1 MKKILSLVCLLLAL
15 TMLWGCVP
23 LPTPPETTQPEATEA
38 QPTTQPPTQP
48 PTETTQAPTEPDPL
62 VLQLEAMTLP
72 EKVGQL
78 FMVTPGTL
86 GLPQIKTS
94 MDSVTQEELSQMENA
109 IREIFA
115 QYPVGGIV
123 QFASDLYS
131 PEQITAY
138 NRILQNAA
146 KIPLFL
152 GIDEEGGTVAR
163 LANHSAFDL
172 PRYQSA
178 GAVGASGNPDDALE
192 MGQVIGGYLKEYGF
206 NMDFAPVADVN
217 TNPNNPVIGNRSFSS
232 DCNMASRMA
241 KAMAQ
246 GLEEKGI
253 VPVFKHFPGHGD
265 TAQDSHEEV
274 AYSGKTLEELQNCE
288 FIPFSGLTET
298 QCVMVGHIAL
308 PEVTGNMTPATL
320 SPEIVTGLLR
330 EELGFGGLIFTDS
343 MVMEA
348 ITDNYSGAEA
358 TLLALKAGCQVILQP
373 EDFPSAFAGVLE
385 AVESGDFP
393 EEQLDT
399 VVLQILR
406 FKQETCGNLS

>member
-1 MKKILSLVCLLLAL
+1 MKKLLTLTALLLTL
-15 TMLWGCVP
+15 TLLSGCIP
-23 LPTPPETTQPEATEA
+23 LPTPPETTQAETRETES
-38 QPTTQPPTQP
+38 TTQA
-48 PTETTQAPTEPDPL
+48 PTETTEAPTEPDPL
-62 VLQLEAMTLP
+62 VLQLEAMTLE

-86 GLPQIKTS
+86 GLPQIKAPMEALS
-94 MDSVTQEELSQMENA
+94 QEQLTQMENA

-115 QYPVGGIV
+115 KYPVGGIV
-123 QFASDLYS
+123 QFAADLYS

-138 NRILQNAA
+138 NALLQRAA
-146 KIPLFL
+146 EIPLFL

-172 PRYQSA
+172 PQYQSA
-178 GAVGASGNPDDALE
+178 GAVGASGNPEDALE
-192 MGQVIGGYLKEYGF
+192 MGQTIGAYLGEYGF

-217 TNPNNPVIGNRSFSS
+217 TNPNNPVIGNRAFSS
-232 DCNMASRMA
+232 HCNVAGQMA
-241 KAMAQ
+241 KAMAE
-246 GLEEKGI
+246 GLEEQGI

-274 AYSGKTLEELQNCE
+274 AYSHKTLEELQACE
-288 FIPFSGLTET
+288 FIPFSGLTEN

-320 SPEIVTGLLR
+320 SSEIVTGLLR
-330 EELGFGGLIFTDS
+330 EKLGFRGLILTDS

-348 ITDNYSGAEA
+348 ITDNYSSAEA
-358 TLLALKAGCQVILQP
+358 SLLALEAGCQIILQP
-373 EDFPSAFAGVLE
+373 ADFPSAFDGVVK
-385 AVESGDFP
+385 AVEAGTFP
-393 EEQLDT
+393 EEQLNA

>member
-1 MKKILSLVCLLLAL
+1 MKKLFALTALLLTL
-15 TMLWGCVP
+15 TLLSGCIP
-23 LPTPPETTQPEATEA
+23 LPTPPETTQAETRETES
-38 QPTTQPPTQP
+38 TTQA
-48 PTETTQAPTEPDPL
+48 PTETTEAPTEPDPL
-62 VLQLEAMTLP
+62 VLQLEAMTLE

-86 GLPQIKTS
+86 GLPQIKAPMEALS
-94 MDSVTQEELSQMENA
+94 QEQLTQMENA

-115 QYPVGGIV
+115 KYPVGGIV
-123 QFASDLYS
+123 QFAADLYS

-138 NRILQNAA
+138 NALLQRAA
-146 KIPLFL
+146 EIPLFL

-172 PRYQSA
+172 PQYQSA
-178 GAVGASGNPDDALE
+178 GAVGASGNPEDALK
-192 MGQVIGGYLKEYGF
+192 MGQTIGAYLGEYGF

-232 DCNMASRMA
+232 DCNVAGQMA
-241 KAMAQ
+241 KAMAE
-246 GLEEKGI
+246 GLEEQGI

-274 AYSGKTLEELQNCE
+274 AYSHKTLEELQACE
-288 FIPFSGLTET
+288 FIPFSGLTEN

-308 PEVTGNMTPATL
+308 PEVTGDMTPATL
-320 SPEIVTGLLR
+320 SSEIVTGLLR
-330 EELGFGGLIFTDS
+330 EKLGFRGLILTDS

-348 ITDNYSGAEA
+348 ITDNYSSAEA
-358 TLLALKAGCQVILQP
+358 SLLALEAGCQIILQP
-373 EDFPSAFAGVLE
+373 ADFPSAFDGIVE
-385 AVESGDFP
+385 AVEAGTFP
-393 EEQLDT
+393 EEQLNA

>member
-1 MKKILSLVCLLLAL
+1 MKKLFALTALLLTL
-15 TMLWGCVP
+15 TLLSGCIP
-23 LPTPPETTQPEATEA
+23 LPTPPETTQAETRETES
-38 QPTTQPPTQP
+38 TTQA
-48 PTETTQAPTEPDPL
+48 PTETTEAPTEPDPL
-62 VLQLEAMTLP
+62 VLQLEAMTLE

-86 GLPQIKTS
+86 GLPQIKAPMEALS
-94 MDSVTQEELSQMENA
+94 QEQLTQMENA

-115 QYPVGGIV
+115 KYPVGGIV
-123 QFASDLYS
+123 QFAADLYS

-138 NRILQNAA
+138 NALLRKAA
-146 KIPLFL
+146 EIPLFL

-172 PRYQSA
+172 PQYQSA
-178 GAVGASGNPDDALE
+178 GAVGASGNPEDALE
-192 MGQVIGGYLKEYGF
+192 MGQTIGAYLGEYGF

-217 TNPNNPVIGNRSFSS
+217 TNPNNPVIGNRAFSS
-232 DCNMASRMA
+232 HCNVAGQMA
-241 KAMAQ
+241 KAMAE
-246 GLEEKGI
+246 GLEEQGI

-274 AYSGKTLEELQNCE
+274 AYSGKTLEELQACE
-288 FIPFSGLTET
+288 FVPFSGLTEN

-308 PEVTGNMTPATL
+308 PEVTGDMTPATL
-320 SPEIVTGLLR
+320 SSEIVTGLLR
-330 EELGFGGLIFTDS
+330 EKLGFRGLILTDS

-348 ITDNYSGAEA
+348 ITDNYSSAEA
-358 TLLALKAGCQVILQP
+358 SLLALEAGCQIILQP
-373 EDFPSAFAGVLE
+373 ADFPSAFAGVVE
-385 AVESGDFP
+385 AVEAGTFP
-393 EEQLDT
+393 EEQLNA

>member
-1 MKKILSLVCLLLAL
+1 MKKLLTLAALLLAL
-15 TMLWGCVP
+15 LWGCT
-23 LPTPPETTQPEATEA
+23 PTPPETTEAPPETTTEASTQPETTEA
-38 QPTTQPPTQP
+38 
-48 PTETTQAPTEPDPL
+48 PTEAPTEPDPQ
-62 VLQLEAMTLP
+62 VLQLEAMTLE

-86 GLPQIKTS
+86 GLPQIKAPMEALS
-94 MDSVTQEELSQMENA
+94 QEQLSQMENT

-115 QYPVGGIV
+115 KYPVGGIV
-123 QFASDLYS
+123 QFAADLYS

-138 NRILQNAA
+138 NALLQRAA
-146 KIPLFL
+146 EIPLFL

-172 PRYQSA
+172 PQYQSA
-178 GAVGASGNPDDALE
+178 GAVGASGNPEDALK
-192 MGQVIGGYLKEYGF
+192 MGQTIGAYLGEYGF

-232 DCNMASRMA
+232 DCNVAGQMA
-241 KAMAQ
+241 KAMAE
-246 GLEEKGI
+246 GLEEQGI

-274 AYSGKTLEELQNCE
+274 AYSHKTLEELQACE
-288 FIPFSGLTET
+288 FIPFSGLTEN

-308 PEVTGNMTPATL
+308 PEVTGDMTPATL
-320 SPEIVTGLLR
+320 SSEIVTGLLR
-330 EELGFGGLIFTDS
+330 EKLGFRGLILTDS

-348 ITDNYSGAEA
+348 ITDNYSSAEA
-358 TLLALKAGCQVILQP
+358 SLLALEAGCQIILQP
-373 EDFPSAFAGVLE
+373 ADFPSAFAGVVE
-385 AVESGDFP
+385 AVEAGTFP
-393 EEQLDT
+393 EEQLNA

>member
-1 MKKILSLVCLLLAL
+1 MKKLFALTALLLTL
-15 TMLWGCVP
+15 TLLSGCIP
-23 LPTPPETTQPEATEA
+23 LPTPPETTQAETRETES
-38 QPTTQPPTQP
+38 TTQA
-48 PTETTQAPTEPDPL
+48 PTETTEAPTEPDPL
-62 VLQLEAMTLP
+62 VLQLESMTLE

-86 GLPQIKTS
+86 GLPQIKAPMEALS
-94 MDSVTQEELSQMENA
+94 QEQLTQMENA

-115 QYPVGGIV
+115 KYPVGGIV
-123 QFASDLYS
+123 QFAADLYS

-138 NRILQNAA
+138 NALLQKAA
-146 KIPLFL
+146 EIPLFL

-172 PRYQSA
+172 PQYQSA
-178 GAVGASGNPDDALE
+178 GAVGASGNPEDALK
-192 MGQVIGGYLKEYGF
+192 MGQTIGAYLQEYGF

-232 DCNMASRMA
+232 DCNVAGQMA
-241 KAMAQ
+241 KAMAE
-246 GLEEKGI
+246 GLEEQGI

-274 AYSGKTLEELQNCE
+274 AYSHKTLEELQACE
-288 FIPFSGLTET
+288 FIPFSGLTEN

-308 PEVTGNMTPATL
+308 PEVTGDMTPATL
-320 SPEIVTGLLR
+320 SSEIVTGLLR
-330 EELGFGGLIFTDS
+330 EKLGFRGLILTDS

-348 ITDNYSGAEA
+348 ITDNYSSAEA
-358 TLLALKAGCQVILQP
+358 SLLALEAGCQIILQP
-373 EDFPSAFAGVLE
+373 ADFPSAFDGIVE
-385 AVESGDFP
+385 AVEAGTFP
-393 EEQLDT
+393 EEQLNA

>member
-1 MKKILSLVCLLLAL
+1 MKKLFALTALLLTL
-15 TMLWGCVP
+15 TLLSGCIP
-23 LPTPPETTQPEATEA
+23 LPTPPETTQAETRETES
-38 QPTTQPPTQP
+38 TTQA
-48 PTETTQAPTEPDPL
+48 PTETTEAPTEPDPL
-62 VLQLEAMTLP
+62 VLQLEAMTLE

-86 GLPQIKTS
+86 GLPQIKAPMEALS
-94 MDSVTQEELSQMENA
+94 QEQLTQMENA

-115 QYPVGGIV
+115 KYPVGGIV
-123 QFASDLYS
+123 QFAADLYS

-138 NRILQNAA
+138 NALLQRAA
-146 KIPLFL
+146 EIPLFL

-172 PRYQSA
+172 PQYQSA
-178 GAVGASGNPDDALE
+178 GAVGASGNPEDALK
-192 MGQVIGGYLKEYGF
+192 MGQTIGAYLGEYGF

-232 DCNMASRMA
+232 DCNVAGQMA
-241 KAMAQ
+241 KAMAE
-246 GLEEKGI
+246 GLEEQGI

-274 AYSGKTLEELQNCE
+274 AYSHKTLEELQACE
-288 FIPFSGLTET
+288 FIPFSGLTEN

-308 PEVTGNMTPATL
+308 PEVTGDMTPATL
-320 SPEIVTGLLR
+320 SSEIVTGLLR
-330 EELGFGGLIFTDS
+330 EKLGFRGLILTDS

-348 ITDNYSGAEA
+348 ITDNYSSAEA
-358 TLLALKAGCQVILQP
+358 SLLALEAGCQIILQP
-373 EDFPSAFAGVLE
+373 ADFPSAFAGVVE
-385 AVESGDFP
+385 AVEAGTFP
-393 EEQLDT
+393 EEQLNA

>member
-1 MKKILSLVCLLLAL
+1 MKKLFALTALLLTL
-15 TMLWGCVP
+15 TLLSGCIP
-23 LPTPPETTQPEATEA
+23 LPTPPETTQAETRETES
-38 QPTTQPPTQP
+38 TTQA
-48 PTETTQAPTEPDPL
+48 PTETTEAPTEPDPL
-62 VLQLEAMTLP
+62 VLQLEAMTLE

-86 GLPQIKTS
+86 GLPQIKAPMEALS
-94 MDSVTQEELSQMENA
+94 QEQLTQMENA

-115 QYPVGGIV
+115 KYPVGGIV
-123 QFASDLYS
+123 QFAADLYS

-138 NRILQNAA
+138 NALLQRAA
-146 KIPLFL
+146 EIPLFL

-172 PRYQSA
+172 PQYQSA
-178 GAVGASGNPDDALE
+178 GAVGASGNPEDALK
-192 MGQVIGGYLKEYGF
+192 MGQTIGAYLGEYGF

-232 DCNMASRMA
+232 HCNVAGQMA
-241 KAMAQ
+241 KAMAE
-246 GLEEKGI
+246 GLEEQGI

-274 AYSGKTLEELQNCE
+274 AYSHKTLEELQACE
-288 FIPFSGLTET
+288 FIPFSGLTEN

-308 PEVTGNMTPATL
+308 PEVTGDMTPATL
-320 SPEIVTGLLR
+320 SSEIVTGLLR
-330 EELGFGGLIFTDS
+330 EKLGFRGLILTDS

-348 ITDNYSGAEA
+348 ITDNYSSAEA
-358 TLLALKAGCQVILQP
+358 SLLALEAGCQIILQP
-373 EDFPSAFAGVLE
+373 ADFPSAFDGVVE
-385 AVESGDFP
+385 AVEAGDFP
-393 EEQLDT
+393 EEQLNA

>member
-1 MKKILSLVCLLLAL
+1 MKKLLTLTALLLAL
-15 TMLWGCVP
+15 LWGCT
-23 LPTPPETTQPEATEA
+23 PTPPETTEAPPETTTEA
-38 QPTTQPPTQP
+38 QPETTQPPT
-48 PTETTQAPTEPDPL
+48 EAPTEPDPL
-62 VLQLEAMTLP
+62 VLQLEAMTLE

-86 GLPQIKTS
+86 GLPQIKAPMEALS
-94 MDSVTQEELSQMENA
+94 QEQLTQMENA

-115 QYPVGGIV
+115 KYPVGGIV
-123 QFASDLYS
+123 QFAADLYS

-138 NRILQNAA
+138 NALLQRAA
-146 KIPLFL
+146 EIPLFL

-172 PRYQSA
+172 PQYQSA
-178 GAVGASGNPDDALE
+178 GAVGASGNPQDALE
-192 MGQVIGGYLKEYGF
+192 MGQTIGAYLGEYGF

-217 TNPNNPVIGNRSFSS
+217 TNPNNPVIGNRAFSS
-232 DCNMASRMA
+232 DCNVAGQMA
-241 KAMAQ
+241 KAMAE

-274 AYSGKTLEELQNCE
+274 AYSHKTLEELQACE
-288 FIPFSGLTET
+288 FIPFSGLTEN

-308 PEVTGNMTPATL
+308 PEVTGDMTPATL
-320 SPEIVTGLLR
+320 SSEIVTGLLR
-330 EELGFGGLIFTDS
+330 EKLGFRGLILTDS

-348 ITDNYSGAEA
+348 ITDNYSSAEA
-358 TLLALKAGCQVILQP
+358 SLLALEAGCQIILQP
-373 EDFPSAFAGVLE
+373 ADFPSAFAGVVE
-385 AVESGDFP
+385 AVEAGTFP
-393 EEQLDT
+393 EEQLNA

>member
-1 MKKILSLVCLLLAL
+1 MKKLFALTALLLTL
-15 TMLWGCVP
+15 TLLSGCIP
-23 LPTPPETTQPEATEA
+23 LPTPPETTQAETRETES
-38 QPTTQPPTQP
+38 TTQA
-48 PTETTQAPTEPDPL
+48 PTETTEAPTEPDPL
-62 VLQLEAMTLP
+62 VLQLEAMTLE

-86 GLPQIKTS
+86 GLPQIKAP
-94 MDSVTQEELSQMENA
+94 MEAITQEQLTQMENA

-115 QYPVGGIV
+115 KYPVGGIV
-123 QFASDLYS
+123 QFAADLYS

-138 NRILQNAA
+138 NALLQKAA
-146 KIPLFL
+146 EIPLFL

-172 PRYQSA
+172 PQYQSA
-178 GAVGASGNPDDALE
+178 GAVGASGNPEDALK
-192 MGQVIGGYLKEYGF
+192 MGQTIGAYLGEYGF

-232 DCNMASRMA
+232 DCNVAGQMA
-241 KAMAQ
+241 KAMAE
-246 GLEEKGI
+246 GLEEQGI

-274 AYSGKTLEELQNCE
+274 AYSHKTLEELQACE
-288 FIPFSGLTET
+288 FIPFSGLTEN

-308 PEVTGNMTPATL
+308 PEVTGDMTPATL
-320 SPEIVTGLLR
+320 SSEIVTGLLR
-330 EELGFGGLIFTDS
+330 EKLGFRGLILTDS

-348 ITDNYSGAEA
+348 ITDNYSSAEA
-358 TLLALKAGCQVILQP
+358 SLLALEAGCQIILQP
-373 EDFPSAFAGVLE
+373 ADFPSAFDGIVE
-385 AVESGDFP
+385 AVEAGTFP
-393 EEQLDT
+393 EEQLNA

>member
-1 MKKILSLVCLLLAL
+1 MKKLLTLAALLLAL
-15 TMLWGCVP
+15 LWGCT
-23 LPTPPETTQPEATEA
+23 PTPPETTEAPPETTTEA
-38 QPTTQPPTQP
+38 TTQPETTEP
-48 PTETTQAPTEPDPL
+48 PTEAPTEPDPL
-62 VLQLEAMTLP
+62 VLQLESMTLE

-86 GLPQIKTS
+86 GLPQIKAPMEALS
-94 MDSVTQEELSQMENA
+94 QEQLTQMENA

-115 QYPVGGIV
+115 KYPVGGIV
-123 QFASDLYS
+123 QFAADLYS

-138 NRILQNAA
+138 NALLQKAA
-146 KIPLFL
+146 EIPLFL

-172 PRYQSA
+172 PQYQSA
-178 GAVGASGNPDDALE
+178 GAVGASGNPQDALK
-192 MGQVIGGYLKEYGF
+192 MGQTIGAYLGEYGF

-232 DCNMASRMA
+232 DCNVAGQMA
-241 KAMAQ
+241 KAMAE
-246 GLEEKGI
+246 GLEEQGI

-274 AYSGKTLEELQNCE
+274 AYSHKTLEELQACE
-288 FIPFSGLTET
+288 FIPFSGLTEN

-308 PEVTGNMTPATL
+308 PEVTGDMTPATL
-320 SPEIVTGLLR
+320 SSEIVTGLLR
-330 EELGFGGLIFTDS
+330 EKLGFRGLILTDS

-348 ITDNYSGAEA
+348 ITDNYSSAEA
-358 TLLALKAGCQVILQP
+358 SLLALEAGCQIILQP
-373 EDFPSAFAGVLE
+373 ADFPSAFAGVVE
-385 AVESGDFP
+385 AVEAGDFP
-393 EEQLDT
+393 EEQLNT

>member
-1 MKKILSLVCLLLAL
+1 MKKLFALTALLLTL
-15 TMLWGCVP
+15 TLLSGCIP
-23 LPTPPETTQPEATEA
+23 LPTPPETTQAETRETES
-38 QPTTQPPTQP
+38 TTQA
-48 PTETTQAPTEPDPL
+48 PTETTEAPTEPDPL
-62 VLQLEAMTLP
+62 VLQLEAMTLE

-86 GLPQIKTS
+86 GLPQIKAPMEALS
-94 MDSVTQEELSQMENA
+94 QEQLTQMENA

-115 QYPVGGIV
+115 KYPVGGIV
-123 QFASDLYS
+123 QFAADLYS

-138 NRILQNAA
+138 NALLQRAA
-146 KIPLFL
+146 EIPLFL

-172 PRYQSA
+172 PQYQSA
-178 GAVGASGNPDDALE
+178 GAVGASGNPEDALK
-192 MGQVIGGYLKEYGF
+192 MGQTIGAYLGEYGF

-217 TNPNNPVIGNRSFSS
+217 TNPNNPVIGNRAFSS
-232 DCNMASRMA
+232 HCNVAGQMA
-241 KAMAQ
+241 KAMAE
-246 GLEEKGI
+246 GLEEQGI

-274 AYSGKTLEELQNCE
+274 AYSHKTLEELQACE
-288 FIPFSGLTET
+288 FIPFSGLTEN

-308 PEVTGNMTPATL
+308 PEVTGDMTPATL
-320 SPEIVTGLLR
+320 SSEIVTGLLR
-330 EELGFGGLIFTDS
+330 EKLGFRGLILTDS

-348 ITDNYSGAEA
+348 ITDNYSSAEA
-358 TLLALKAGCQVILQP
+358 SLLALEAGCQIILQP
-373 EDFPSAFAGVLE
+373 ADFPSAFAGVVE
-385 AVESGDFP
+385 AVEAGTFP
-393 EEQLDT
+393 EEQLNT

>member
-1 MKKILSLVCLLLAL
+1 MKKFLSLTALLLTL
-15 TMLWGCVP
+15 TLLSGCIP
-23 LPTPPETTQPEATEA
+23 LPTPPETTQPETGETES
-38 QPTTQPPTQP
+38 PTQA
-48 PTETTQAPTEPDPL
+48 PTETTEAPTEPDPL
-62 VLQLEAMTLP
+62 VLQLESMTLP

-86 GLPQIKTS
+86 GLPQIKAP
-94 MDSVTQEELSQMENA
+94 MDAITQEQLAQMEAA
-109 IREIFA
+109 IREIFEK
-115 QYPVGGIV
+115 YPVGGIV
-123 QFASDLYS
+123 QFTADLYS

-138 NRILQNAA
+138 NALLQKAA

-172 PRYQSA
+172 PQYQSA
-178 GAVGASGNPDDALE
+178 GAVGAFGNPEDALE
-192 MGQVIGGYLKEYGF
+192 MGQTIGAYLQEYGF

-232 DCNMASRMA
+232 DCNMAGQMA

-246 GLEEKGI
+246 GLEENGI

-265 TAQDSHEEV
+265 TAQDSHDEV
-274 AYSGKTLEELQNCE
+274 AYSGKTPEELQDCE
-288 FIPFSGLTET
+288 FIPFSGLTEN

-330 EELGFGGLIFTDS
+330 EELGFEGLIFTDS

-358 TLLALKAGCQVILQP
+358 SLLALEAGCQIILQP
-373 EDFPSAFAGVLE
+373 EDFPSAFDGVQK
-385 AVESGDFP
+385 AVETGDFP
-393 EEQLDT
+393 EEQLDA

-406 FKQETCGNLS
+406 FKQATVGNLS

>member
-1 MKKILSLVCLLLAL
+1 MKKLFALTALLLTL
-15 TMLWGCVP
+15 TLLSGCIP
-23 LPTPPETTQPEATEA
+23 LPTPPETTQAETRETES
-38 QPTTQPPTQP
+38 TTQA
-48 PTETTQAPTEPDPL
+48 PTETTEAPTEPDPL
-62 VLQLEAMTLP
+62 VLQLEAMTLE

-86 GLPQIKTS
+86 GLPQIKAPMEALS
-94 MDSVTQEELSQMENA
+94 QEQLTQMENA

-115 QYPVGGIV
+115 KYPVGGIV
-123 QFASDLYS
+123 QFAADLYS

-138 NRILQNAA
+138 NALLQKAA
-146 KIPLFL
+146 EIPLFL

-172 PRYQSA
+172 PQYQSA
-178 GAVGASGNPDDALE
+178 GAVGASGNPEDALK
-192 MGQVIGGYLKEYGF
+192 MGQTIGAYLGEYGF

-232 DCNMASRMA
+232 DCNVAGQMA
-241 KAMAQ
+241 KAMAE
-246 GLEEKGI
+246 GLEEQGI

-274 AYSGKTLEELQNCE
+274 AYSGKTLEELQACE
-288 FIPFSGLTET
+288 FVPFSGLTEN

-308 PEVTGNMTPATL
+308 PEVTGDMTPATL
-320 SPEIVTGLLR
+320 SSEIVTGLLR
-330 EELGFGGLIFTDS
+330 EKLGFRGLILTDS

-348 ITDNYSGAEA
+348 ITDNYSSAEA
-358 TLLALKAGCQVILQP
+358 SLLALEAGCQIILQP
-373 EDFPSAFAGVLE
+373 ADFPSAFDGIVE
-385 AVESGDFP
+385 AVEAGTFP
-393 EEQLDT
+393 EEQLNA

>member
-1 MKKILSLVCLLLAL
+1 MKKLLTLTALLLAL
-15 TMLWGCVP
+15 LWGCT
-23 LPTPPETTQPEATEA
+23 PTPPETTEAPPETTTEA
-38 QPTTQPPTQP
+38 QPETTQPPT
-48 PTETTQAPTEPDPL
+48 EAPTEPDPL
-62 VLQLEAMTLP
+62 VLQLEAMTLE

-86 GLPQIKTS
+86 GLPQIKAPMEALS
-94 MDSVTQEELSQMENA
+94 QEQLSQMENA

-115 QYPVGGIV
+115 KYPVGGIV
-123 QFASDLYS
+123 QFAADLYS

-138 NRILQNAA
+138 NALLQRAA
-146 KIPLFL
+146 EIPLFL

-172 PRYQSA
+172 PQYQSA
-178 GAVGASGNPDDALE
+178 GAVGASGNPEDALK
-192 MGQVIGGYLKEYGF
+192 MGQTIGAYLGEYGF

-217 TNPNNPVIGNRSFSS
+217 TNPNNPVIGNRAFSS
-232 DCNMASRMA
+232 DCNVAGQMA
-241 KAMAQ
+241 KAMAE
-246 GLEEKGI
+246 GLEEQGI

-274 AYSGKTLEELQNCE
+274 AYSHKTLEELQACE
-288 FIPFSGLTET
+288 FIPFSGLTEN

-308 PEVTGNMTPATL
+308 PEVTGDMTPATL
-320 SPEIVTGLLR
+320 SSEIVTGLLR
-330 EELGFGGLIFTDS
+330 EKLGFRGLILTDS

-348 ITDNYSGAEA
+348 ITDNYSSAEA
-358 TLLALKAGCQVILQP
+358 SLLALEAGCQIILQP
-373 EDFPSAFAGVLE
+373 ADFPSAFDGIVE
-385 AVESGDFP
+385 AVEAGTFP
-393 EEQLDT
+393 EEQLNA

>member
-1 MKKILSLVCLLLAL
+1 MKKLFALTALLLTL
-15 TMLWGCVP
+15 TLLSGCIP
-23 LPTPPETTQPEATEA
+23 LPTPPETTEAPTKTTTEASTQPETTE
-38 QPTTQPPTQP
+38 
-48 PTETTQAPTEPDPL
+48 APTEPDPL
-62 VLQLEAMTLP
+62 VLQLESMTLE

-86 GLPQIKTS
+86 GLPQIKAPMEALS
-94 MDSVTQEELSQMENA
+94 QEQLTQMENA

-123 QFASDLYS
+123 QFAADLYS

-138 NRILQNAA
+138 NALLQKAA
-146 KIPLFL
+146 EIPLFL

-172 PRYQSA
+172 PQYQSA
-178 GAVGASGNPDDALE
+178 GAVGASGNPQDALE
-192 MGQVIGGYLKEYGF
+192 MGQTIGAYLGEYGF

-232 DCNMASRMA
+232 DCNVAGQMA

-246 GLEEKGI
+246 GLEERGI

-274 AYSGKTLEELQNCE
+274 AYSHKTLEELQNCE
-288 FIPFSGLTET
+288 FIPFSGLTEN

-308 PEVTGNMTPATL
+308 PEVTGDMTPATL
-320 SPEIVTGLLR
+320 SSEIVTGLLR
-330 EELGFGGLIFTDS
+330 EKLGFRGLILTDS

-348 ITDNYSGAEA
+348 ITDNYSSAEA
-358 TLLALKAGCQVILQP
+358 SLLALEAGCQIILQP
-373 EDFPSAFAGVLE
+373 ADFPSAFDGVVK
-385 AVESGDFP
+385 AVEAGTFP
-393 EEQLDT
+393 EEQLNA

>member
-1 MKKILSLVCLLLAL
+1 MKKLFALTALLLTL
-15 TMLWGCVP
+15 TLLSGCIP
-23 LPTPPETTQPEATEA
+23 LPTPPETTQAETRETES
-38 QPTTQPPTQP
+38 TTQA
-48 PTETTQAPTEPDPL
+48 PTETTEAPTEPDPL
-62 VLQLEAMTLP
+62 VLQLESMTLE

-86 GLPQIKTS
+86 GLPQIKAPMEALS
-94 MDSVTQEELSQMENA
+94 QEQLTQMENA

-115 QYPVGGIV
+115 KYPVGGIV
-123 QFASDLYS
+123 QFAADLYS

-138 NRILQNAA
+138 NALLQKAA
-146 KIPLFL
+146 EIPLFL

-172 PRYQSA
+172 PQYQSA
-178 GAVGASGNPDDALE
+178 GAVGASGNPEDALE
-192 MGQVIGGYLKEYGF
+192 MGQTIGAYLGEYGF

-232 DCNMASRMA
+232 DCNVAGQMA
-241 KAMAQ
+241 KAMAE
-246 GLEEKGI
+246 GLEEQGI

-274 AYSGKTLEELQNCE
+274 AYSHKTLEELQACE
-288 FIPFSGLTET
+288 FIPFSGLTEN

-308 PEVTGNMTPATL
+308 PEVTGDMTPATL
-320 SPEIVTGLLR
+320 SSEIVTGLLR
-330 EELGFGGLIFTDS
+330 EKLGFRGLILTDS

-348 ITDNYSGAEA
+348 ITDNYSSAEA
-358 TLLALKAGCQVILQP
+358 SLLALEAGCQIILQP
-373 EDFPSAFAGVLE
+373 ADFPSAFAGVVE
-385 AVESGDFP
+385 AVEAGTFP
-393 EEQLDT
+393 EEQLNT

>member
-1 MKKILSLVCLLLAL
+1 MKKLFALTALLLTL
-15 TMLWGCVP
+15 TLLSGCIP
-23 LPTPPETTQPEATEA
+23 LPTPPETTQAETRETES
-38 QPTTQPPTQP
+38 TTQA
-48 PTETTQAPTEPDPL
+48 PTETTEAPTEPDPL
-62 VLQLEAMTLP
+62 VLQLEAMTLE

-86 GLPQIKTS
+86 GLPQIKAP
-94 MDSVTQEELSQMENA
+94 MDAITQEQLTQMENA

-115 QYPVGGIV
+115 KYPVGGIV
-123 QFASDLYS
+123 QFAADLYS

-138 NRILQNAA
+138 NALLQRAA
-146 KIPLFL
+146 EIPLFL

-172 PRYQSA
+172 PQYQSA
-178 GAVGASGNPDDALE
+178 GAVGASGNPEDALK
-192 MGQVIGGYLKEYGF
+192 MGQTIGAYLGEYGF

-232 DCNMASRMA
+232 DCNVAGQMA
-241 KAMAQ
+241 KAMAE
-246 GLEEKGI
+246 GLEEQGI

-274 AYSGKTLEELQNCE
+274 AYSHKTLEELQACE
-288 FIPFSGLTET
+288 FIPFSGLTEN

-308 PEVTGNMTPATL
+308 PEVTGDMTPATL
-320 SPEIVTGLLR
+320 SSEIVTGLLR
-330 EELGFGGLIFTDS
+330 EKLGFRGLILTDS

-348 ITDNYSGAEA
+348 ITDNYSSAEA
-358 TLLALKAGCQVILQP
+358 SLLALEAGCQIILQP
-373 EDFPSAFAGVLE
+373 ADFPSAFDGIVE
-385 AVESGDFP
+385 AVEAGTFP
-393 EEQLDT
+393 EEQLNA

>member
-1 MKKILSLVCLLLAL
+1 MKKLLTLTALLLAL
-15 TMLWGCVP
+15 LWGCTP
-23 LPTPPETTQPEATEA
+23 PAPETTEAPPETTTEA
-38 QPTTQPPTQP
+38 QPETTEA
-48 PTETTQAPTEPDPL
+48 PTEAPTEPDPL
-62 VLQLEAMTLP
+62 VLQLESMTLP

-86 GLPQIKTS
+86 GLPQIKAPMEALS
-94 MDSVTQEELSQMENA
+94 QEQLTQMENA

-115 QYPVGGIV
+115 KYPVGGIV
-123 QFASDLYS
+123 QFAADLYS

-138 NRILQNAA
+138 NALLQRAA
-146 KIPLFL
+146 EIPLFL

-172 PRYQSA
+172 PQYQSA
-178 GAVGASGNPDDALE
+178 GAVGASGNPEDALK
-192 MGQVIGGYLKEYGF
+192 MGQTIGTYLGEYGF

-232 DCNMASRMA
+232 DCNMASQMA

-265 TAQDSHEEV
+265 TAQDSHDEV
-274 AYSGKTLEELQNCE
+274 AYSVKTLEELQNCE
-288 FIPFSGLTET
+288 FIPFSGLTEN

-320 SPEIVTGLLR
+320 SSQIVTGLLR
-330 EELGFGGLIFTDS
+330 EELGFEGLIFTDS

-358 TLLALKAGCQVILQP
+358 SLLALTAGCQVILQP
-373 EDFPSAFAGVLE
+373 EDFPSAFTGVVE
-385 AVESGDFP
+385 AVKAGTFP

-406 FKQETCGNLS
+406 FKEAVIGYHP

>member
-1 MKKILSLVCLLLAL
+1 MKKLLTLAALLLAL
-15 TMLWGCVP
+15 LWGCT
-23 LPTPPETTQPEATEA
+23 PTPPETTEAPPETTTEA
-38 QPTTQPPTQP
+38 QPETTQPPT
-48 PTETTQAPTEPDPL
+48 EAPTEPDPL
-62 VLQLEAMTLP
+62 VLQLEAMTLE

-86 GLPQIKTS
+86 GLPQIKAPMEALS
-94 MDSVTQEELSQMENA
+94 QEQLTQMENA

-115 QYPVGGIV
+115 KYPVGGIV
-123 QFASDLYS
+123 QFAADLYS

-138 NRILQNAA
+138 NALLQRAA
-146 KIPLFL
+146 EIPLFL

-172 PRYQSA
+172 PQYQSA
-178 GAVGASGNPDDALE
+178 GAVGASGNPEDALE
-192 MGQVIGGYLKEYGF
+192 MGEVIGAYLGEYGF

-232 DCNMASRMA
+232 HCNVAGQMA
-241 KAMAQ
+241 KAMAE
-246 GLEEKGI
+246 GLEEQGI

-274 AYSGKTLEELQNCE
+274 AYSHKTLEELQACE
-288 FIPFSGLTET
+288 FIPFSGLTEN

-308 PEVTGNMTPATL
+308 PEVTGDMTPATL
-320 SPEIVTGLLR
+320 SSEIVTGLLR
-330 EELGFGGLIFTDS
+330 EELGFRGLILTDS

-348 ITDNYSGAEA
+348 ITDNYSSAEA
-358 TLLALKAGCQVILQP
+358 SLLALEAGCQIILQP
-373 EDFPSAFAGVLE
+373 ADFPSAFAGVQE
-385 AVESGDFP
+385 AVEAGTFP
-393 EEQLDT
+393 EEQLKA

>member
-1 MKKILSLVCLLLAL
+1 MKKLFALTALLLAL
-15 TMLWGCVP
+15 LWGCT
-23 LPTPPETTQPEATEA
+23 PTPPETTEAPTKTTTEA
-38 QPTTQPPTQP
+38 QPETTQPPT
-48 PTETTQAPTEPDPL
+48 EAPTEPDPL
-62 VLQLEAMTLP
+62 VLQLEAMTLE

-86 GLPQIKTS
+86 GLPQIKAPMEALS
-94 MDSVTQEELSQMENA
+94 QEQLTQMENA

-115 QYPVGGIV
+115 KYPVGGIV
-123 QFASDLYS
+123 QFAADLYS

-138 NRILQNAA
+138 NALLQRAA
-146 KIPLFL
+146 EIPLFL

-172 PRYQSA
+172 PQYQSA
-178 GAVGASGNPDDALE
+178 GAVGASGNPEDALK
-192 MGQVIGGYLKEYGF
+192 MGQTIGAYLGEYGF

-232 DCNMASRMA
+232 DCNVAGQMA
-241 KAMAQ
+241 KAMAE
-246 GLEEKGI
+246 GLEEQGI

-274 AYSGKTLEELQNCE
+274 AYSHKTLEELQACE
-288 FIPFSGLTET
+288 FIPFSGLTEN

-308 PEVTGNMTPATL
+308 PEVTGDMTPATL
-320 SPEIVTGLLR
+320 SSEIVTGLLR
-330 EELGFGGLIFTDS
+330 EKLGFRGLILTDS

-348 ITDNYSGAEA
+348 ITDNYSSAEA
-358 TLLALKAGCQVILQP
+358 SLLALEAGCQIILQP
-373 EDFPSAFAGVLE
+373 ADFPSAFAGVVE
-385 AVESGDFP
+385 AVEAGTFP
-393 EEQLDT
+393 EEQLNA

>member
-1 MKKILSLVCLLLAL
+1 MKKLLTLAALLLAL
-15 TMLWGCVP
+15 LWGCT
-23 LPTPPETTQPEATEA
+23 PTPPETTEAPPETTTEASTQPE
-38 QPTTQPPTQP
+38 TTQPPT
-48 PTETTQAPTEPDPL
+48 EAPTEPDPL
-62 VLQLEAMTLP
+62 VLQLESMTLE

-86 GLPQIKTS
+86 GLPQIKAPMEALS
-94 MDSVTQEELSQMENA
+94 QEQLTQMENA

-115 QYPVGGIV
+115 KYPVGGIV
-123 QFASDLYS
+123 QFAADLYS

-138 NRILQNAA
+138 NALLQRAA
-146 KIPLFL
+146 EIPLFL

-172 PRYQSA
+172 PQYQSA
-178 GAVGASGNPDDALE
+178 GAVGASGNPEDALK
-192 MGQVIGGYLKEYGF
+192 MGQTIGTYLGEYGF

-217 TNPNNPVIGNRSFSS
+217 TNPNNPVIGNRAFSS
-232 DCNMASRMA
+232 HCNVAGQMA
-241 KAMAQ
+241 KAMAE
-246 GLEEKGI
+246 GLEEQGS

-274 AYSGKTLEELQNCE
+274 AYSHKTLEELQNCE
-288 FIPFSGLTET
+288 FIPFSGLTEN

-308 PEVTGNMTPATL
+308 PEVTGDMTPATL
-320 SPEIVTGLLR
+320 SSEIVTGLLR
-330 EELGFGGLIFTDS
+330 EKLGFRGLILTDS

-348 ITDNYSGAEA
+348 ITDNYSSAEA
-358 TLLALKAGCQVILQP
+358 SLLALEAGCQIILQP
-373 EDFPSAFAGVLE
+373 ADFPSAFDGVVE
-385 AVESGDFP
+385 AVEAGTFP
-393 EEQLDT
+393 EEQLNA

>member
-1 MKKILSLVCLLLAL
+1 MKKLFALTALLLTL
-15 TMLWGCVP
+15 TLLSGCIP
-23 LPTPPETTQPEATEA
+23 LPTPPETTQAETRETES
-38 QPTTQPPTQP
+38 TTQA
-48 PTETTQAPTEPDPL
+48 PTETTEAPTEPDPL
-62 VLQLEAMTLP
+62 VLQLEAMTLE

-86 GLPQIKTS
+86 GLPQIKAPMEALS
-94 MDSVTQEELSQMENA
+94 QEQLTQMENA

-115 QYPVGGIV
+115 KYPVGGIV
-123 QFASDLYS
+123 QFAADLYS

-138 NRILQNAA
+138 NALLQRAA
-146 KIPLFL
+146 EIPLFL

-172 PRYQSA
+172 PQYQSA
-178 GAVGASGNPDDALE
+178 GAVGASGNPEDALE
-192 MGQVIGGYLKEYGF
+192 MGQTIGAYLGEYGF

-232 DCNMASRMA
+232 HCNVAGQMA

-246 GLEEKGI
+246 GLEEQGI

-274 AYSGKTLEELQNCE
+274 AYSHKTLEELQACE
-288 FIPFSGLTET
+288 FIPFSGLREN

-308 PEVTGNMTPATL
+308 PEVTGDMTPATL
-320 SPEIVTGLLR
+320 SSEIVTGLLR
-330 EELGFGGLIFTDS
+330 EKLGFRGLILTDS

-348 ITDNYSGAEA
+348 ITDNYSSAEA
-358 TLLALKAGCQVILQP
+358 SLLALEAGCQIILQP
-373 EDFPSAFAGVLE
+373 ADFPSAFDGVQK
-385 AVESGDFP
+385 AVEAGTFP
-393 EEQLDT
+393 EEQLNA

>member
-1 MKKILSLVCLLLAL
+1 MKKLFALTALLLTL
-15 TMLWGCVP
+15 TLLSGCIP
-23 LPTPPETTQPEATEA
+23 LPTPPETTQAETRETES
-38 QPTTQPPTQP
+38 
-48 PTETTQAPTEPDPL
+48 TTQAPTETTEAPTEPDPP
-62 VLQLEAMTLP
+62 VLQLESMTLE

-86 GLPQIKTS
+86 GLPQIKAP
-94 MDSVTQEELSQMENA
+94 MEALSQEQLTQMEKS

-115 QYPVGGIV
+115 KYPVGGIV
-123 QFASDLYS
+123 QFAADLYS

-138 NRILQNAA
+138 NALLQKAA
-146 KIPLFL
+146 EIPLFL

-172 PRYQSA
+172 PQYQSA
-178 GAVGASGNPDDALE
+178 GAVGASGNPEDALK
-192 MGQVIGGYLKEYGF
+192 MGQTIGAYLGEYGF

-217 TNPNNPVIGNRSFSS
+217 TNPNNPVIGNRAFSS
-232 DCNMASRMA
+232 HCNVAGQMA
-241 KAMAQ
+241 KAMAE
-246 GLEEKGI
+246 GLEEQGI

-274 AYSGKTLEELQNCE
+274 AYSNKTLEELQACE
-288 FIPFSGLTET
+288 FIPFSGLTEN

-308 PEVTGNMTPATL
+308 PEVTGDMTPATL
-320 SPEIVTGLLR
+320 SSEIVTGLLR
-330 EELGFGGLIFTDS
+330 EKLGFRGLILTDS

-348 ITDNYSGAEA
+348 ITDNYSSAEA
-358 TLLALKAGCQVILQP
+358 SLLALEAGCQIILQP
-373 EDFPSAFAGVLE
+373 ADFPSAFDGIVE
-385 AVESGDFP
+385 AVEAGTFP
-393 EEQLDT
+393 EEQLNA

>member
-1 MKKILSLVCLLLAL
+1 MKKLLTLTALLLAL
-15 TMLWGCVP
+15 LWGCT
-23 LPTPPETTQPEATEA
+23 PTPPETTEAPPETTTEA
-38 QPTTQPPTQP
+38 QPETTQPPT
-48 PTETTQAPTEPDPL
+48 EAPTEPDPL
-62 VLQLEAMTLP
+62 VLQLEAMTLE

-86 GLPQIKTS
+86 GLPQIKAPMEALS
-94 MDSVTQEELSQMENA
+94 QEQLTQMENA

-115 QYPVGGIV
+115 KYPVGGIV
-123 QFASDLYS
+123 QFAADLYS

-138 NRILQNAA
+138 NALLQKAA
-146 KIPLFL
+146 EIPLFL

-172 PRYQSA
+172 PQYQSA
-178 GAVGASGNPDDALE
+178 GAVGASGNPEDALE
-192 MGQVIGGYLKEYGF
+192 MGQTIGAYLGEYGF

-232 DCNMASRMA
+232 DCNVAGQMA
-241 KAMAQ
+241 KAMAE
-246 GLEEKGI
+246 GLEEQGI

-274 AYSGKTLEELQNCE
+274 AYSNKTLEELQNCE
-288 FIPFSGLTET
+288 FIPFSGLTEN

-320 SPEIVTGLLR
+320 SSEIVTGLLR
-330 EELGFGGLIFTDS
+330 QELGFRGLILTDS

-348 ITDNYSGAEA
+348 ITDNYSSAEA
-358 TLLALKAGCQVILQP
+358 SLLALEAGCQIILQP
-373 EDFPSAFAGVLE
+373 ADFPSAFAGVVK
-385 AVESGDFP
+385 AVEAGTFP
-393 EEQLDT
+393 EEQLNA

>member
-1 MKKILSLVCLLLAL
+1 MKKLLTLAALLLAL
-15 TMLWGCVP
+15 LWGCT
-23 LPTPPETTQPEATEA
+23 PTPPETTEAPPETTTEA
-38 QPTTQPPTQP
+38 QPETTQPPT
-48 PTETTQAPTEPDPL
+48 EAPTEPDPL
-62 VLQLEAMTLP
+62 VLQLESMSLE

-86 GLPQIKTS
+86 GLPQIKAP
-94 MDSVTQEELSQMENA
+94 MDAITQEQLTQMENA
-109 IREIFA
+109 IREIFEK
-115 QYPVGGIV
+115 YPVGGIV
-123 QFASDLYS
+123 QFAADLYS

-138 NRILQNAA
+138 NALLQKTAE
-146 KIPLFL
+146 IPLFL

-172 PRYQSA
+172 PQYQSA
-178 GAVGASGNPDDALE
+178 GAVGASGNPQDALE
-192 MGQVIGGYLKEYGF
+192 MGQTIGAYLGEYGF

-232 DCNMASRMA
+232 DCNVAGQMA

-246 GLEEKGI
+246 GLEEQGI

-274 AYSGKTLEELQNCE
+274 AYSHKTLEELQACE
-288 FIPFSGLTET
+288 FIPFSGLTEN

-308 PEVTGNMTPATL
+308 PEVTGDMTPATL
-320 SPEIVTGLLR
+320 SSEIVTGLLR
-330 EELGFGGLIFTDS
+330 EKLGFRGLILTDS

-348 ITDNYSGAEA
+348 ITDNYSSAEA
-358 TLLALKAGCQVILQP
+358 SLLALEAGCQIILQP
-373 EDFPSAFAGVLE
+373 ADFPSAFAGVVE
-385 AVESGDFP
+385 AVEAGTFP
-393 EEQLDT
+393 EEQLNA

>member
-1 MKKILSLVCLLLAL
+1 MKKLFALTALLLTL
-15 TMLWGCVP
+15 TLLSGCIP
-23 LPTPPETTQPEATEA
+23 LPTPPETTQAETRETES
-38 QPTTQPPTQP
+38 TTQA
-48 PTETTQAPTEPDPL
+48 PTETTEAPTEPDPL
-62 VLQLEAMTLP
+62 VLQLESMTLE

-86 GLPQIKTS
+86 GLPQIKAP
-94 MDSVTQEELSQMENA
+94 MEAITQEQLTQMENA

-115 QYPVGGIV
+115 KYPVGGIV
-123 QFASDLYS
+123 QFAADLYS

-138 NRILQNAA
+138 NALLQKAA
-146 KIPLFL
+146 EIPLFL

-172 PRYQSA
+172 PQYQSA
-178 GAVGASGNPDDALE
+178 GAVGASGNPEDALE
-192 MGQVIGGYLKEYGF
+192 MGEVIGAYLQEYGF

-232 DCNMASRMA
+232 DCNVAGQMA
-241 KAMAQ
+241 KAMAE
-246 GLEEKGI
+246 GLEEQGI

-274 AYSGKTLEELQNCE
+274 AYSNKTLEELQACE
-288 FIPFSGLTET
+288 FIPFSGLTEN

-308 PEVTGNMTPATL
+308 PEVTGDMTPATL
-320 SPEIVTGLLR
+320 SSEIVTGLLR
-330 EELGFGGLIFTDS
+330 EKLGFRGLILTDS

-348 ITDNYSGAEA
+348 ITDNYSSAEA
-358 TLLALKAGCQVILQP
+358 SLLALEAGCQIILQP
-373 EDFPSAFAGVLE
+373 ADFPSAFDGIVE
-385 AVESGDFP
+385 AVEAGTFP
-393 EEQLDT
+393 EEQLNA

>member
-1 MKKILSLVCLLLAL
+1 MKKLFALTALLLTL
-15 TMLWGCVP
+15 TLLSGCIP
-23 LPTPPETTQPEATEA
+23 LPTPPETTEAPTKTTTEASTQPETTE
-38 QPTTQPPTQP
+38 
-48 PTETTQAPTEPDPL
+48 APTEPDPL
-62 VLQLEAMTLP
+62 VLQLEAMTLE

-86 GLPQIKTS
+86 GLPQIKAPMEALS
-94 MDSVTQEELSQMENA
+94 QEQLTQMENA

-115 QYPVGGIV
+115 KYPVGGIV
-123 QFASDLYS
+123 QFAADLYS

-138 NRILQNAA
+138 NALLQRAA
-146 KIPLFL
+146 EIPLFL

-172 PRYQSA
+172 PQYQSA
-178 GAVGASGNPDDALE
+178 GAVGASGNPEDALE
-192 MGQVIGGYLKEYGF
+192 MGQTIGAYLGEYGF

-217 TNPNNPVIGNRSFSS
+217 TNPNNPVIGNRAFSS
-232 DCNMASRMA
+232 HCNVAGQMA
-241 KAMAQ
+241 KAMAE
-246 GLEEKGI
+246 GLEEQGI

-274 AYSGKTLEELQNCE
+274 AYSHKTLEELQACE
-288 FIPFSGLTET
+288 FVPFSGLTEN

-320 SPEIVTGLLR
+320 SSEIVTGLLR
-330 EELGFGGLIFTDS
+330 QELGFRGLILTDS

-348 ITDNYSGAEA
+348 ITDNYSSAEA
-358 TLLALKAGCQVILQP
+358 SLLALEAGCQIILQP
-373 EDFPSAFAGVLE
+373 ADFPSAFDGIVE
-385 AVESGDFP
+385 AVEAGTFP
-393 EEQLDT
+393 EEQLNA

>member
-1 MKKILSLVCLLLAL
+1 MKKLLTLTALLLAL
-15 TMLWGCVP
+15 LWGCT
-23 LPTPPETTQPEATEA
+23 PTPPETTEAPPETTTEA
-38 QPTTQPPTQP
+38 QPETTQPPT
-48 PTETTQAPTEPDPL
+48 EAPTEPDPL
-62 VLQLEAMTLP
+62 VLQLEAMTLE

-86 GLPQIKTS
+86 GLPQIKAP
-94 MDSVTQEELSQMENA
+94 MEAITQEQLTQMENA

-115 QYPVGGIV
+115 KYPVGGIV
-123 QFASDLYS
+123 QFAADLYS

-138 NRILQNAA
+138 NALLQKAA
-146 KIPLFL
+146 EIPLFL

-172 PRYQSA
+172 PQYQSA
-178 GAVGASGNPDDALE
+178 GAVGASGNPQDALE
-192 MGQVIGGYLKEYGF
+192 MGQTIGAYLGEYGF

-217 TNPNNPVIGNRSFSS
+217 TNPNNPVIGNRAFSS
-232 DCNMASRMA
+232 HCNVAGQMA
-241 KAMAQ
+241 KAMAE
-246 GLEEKGI
+246 GLEEQGI

-274 AYSGKTLEELQNCE
+274 AYSNKTLEELQACE
-288 FIPFSGLTET
+288 FIPFSGLTEN

-308 PEVTGNMTPATL
+308 PEVTGDMTPATL
-320 SPEIVTGLLR
+320 SSEIVTGLLR
-330 EELGFGGLIFTDS
+330 EKLGFRGLILTDS

-348 ITDNYSGAEA
+348 ITDNYSSAEA
-358 TLLALKAGCQVILQP
+358 SLLALEAGCQIILQP
-373 EDFPSAFAGVLE
+373 ADFPSAFAGVVK
-385 AVESGDFP
+385 AVEAGTFP
-393 EEQLDT
+393 EEQLNA

>member
-1 MKKILSLVCLLLAL
+1 MKKLFALTALLLTL
-15 TMLWGCVP
+15 TLLSGCIP
-23 LPTPPETTQPEATEA
+23 LPTPPETTQAETRETES
-38 QPTTQPPTQP
+38 TTQA
-48 PTETTQAPTEPDPL
+48 PTETTEAPTEPDPL
-62 VLQLEAMTLP
+62 ILQLEAMTLE

-86 GLPQIKTS
+86 GLPQIKAPMEALS
-94 MDSVTQEELSQMENA
+94 QEQLSQMENA

-115 QYPVGGIV
+115 KYPVGGIV
-123 QFASDLYS
+123 QFAADLYS

-138 NRILQNAA
+138 NALLQRAA
-146 KIPLFL
+146 EIPLFL

-172 PRYQSA
+172 PQYQSA
-178 GAVGASGNPDDALE
+178 GAVGASGNPEDALK
-192 MGQVIGGYLKEYGF
+192 MGQTIGAYLGEYGF

-217 TNPNNPVIGNRSFSS
+217 TNPNNPVIGNRAFSS
-232 DCNMASRMA
+232 HCNVAGQMA
-241 KAMAQ
+241 KAMAE
-246 GLEEKGI
+246 GLEEQGI

-274 AYSGKTLEELQNCE
+274 AYSHKTLEELQACE
-288 FIPFSGLTET
+288 FIPFSGLTEN

-308 PEVTGNMTPATL
+308 PEVTGDMTPATL
-320 SPEIVTGLLR
+320 SSEIVTGLLR
-330 EELGFGGLIFTDS
+330 EKLGFRGLILTDS

-348 ITDNYSGAEA
+348 ITDNYSSAEA
-358 TLLALKAGCQVILQP
+358 SLLALEAGCQIILQP
-373 EDFPSAFAGVLE
+373 ADFPSAFAGVVE
-385 AVESGDFP
+385 AVEAGTFP
-393 EEQLDT
+393 EEQLNA

>member
-1 MKKILSLVCLLLAL
+1 MKKLFALTALLLTL
-15 TMLWGCVP
+15 TLLSGCIP
-23 LPTPPETTQPEATEA
+23 LPTPPETTQAETRETES
-38 QPTTQPPTQP
+38 TTQA
-48 PTETTQAPTEPDPL
+48 PTETTEAPTEPDPL
-62 VLQLEAMTLP
+62 ILQLEAMTLE

-86 GLPQIKTS
+86 GLPQIKAPMEALS
-94 MDSVTQEELSQMENA
+94 QEQLTQMENA

-115 QYPVGGIV
+115 KYPVGGIV
-123 QFASDLYS
+123 QFAADLYS

-138 NRILQNAA
+138 NALLQRAA
-146 KIPLFL
+146 EIPLFL

-172 PRYQSA
+172 PQYQSA
-178 GAVGASGNPDDALE
+178 GAVGASGNPEDALK
-192 MGQVIGGYLKEYGF
+192 MGQTIGAYLGEYGF

-232 DCNMASRMA
+232 DCNVAGQMA
-241 KAMAQ
+241 KAMAE
-246 GLEEKGI
+246 GLEEQGI

-274 AYSGKTLEELQNCE
+274 AYSHKTLEELQACE
-288 FIPFSGLTET
+288 FIPFSGLTEN

-308 PEVTGNMTPATL
+308 PEVTGDITPATL
-320 SPEIVTGLLR
+320 SSEIVTGLLR
-330 EELGFGGLIFTDS
+330 QELGFRGLILTDS

-348 ITDNYSGAEA
+348 ITDNYSSAEA
-358 TLLALKAGCQVILQP
+358 SLLALEAGCQIILQP
-373 EDFPSAFAGVLE
+373 ADFPSAFDGIVE
-385 AVESGDFP
+385 AVEAGTFP
-393 EEQLDT
+393 EEQLNA

>member
-1 MKKILSLVCLLLAL
+1 MKKLFALTALLLTL
-15 TMLWGCVP
+15 TLLSGCIP
-23 LPTPPETTQPEATEA
+23 LPTPPETTQAETRETES
-38 QPTTQPPTQP
+38 TTQA
-48 PTETTQAPTEPDPL
+48 PTETTEAPTEPDPL
-62 VLQLEAMTLP
+62 VLQLESMTLE

-86 GLPQIKTS
+86 GLPQIKAPMEALS
-94 MDSVTQEELSQMENA
+94 QEQLSQMENT

-115 QYPVGGIV
+115 KYPVGGIV
-123 QFASDLYS
+123 QFAADLYS

-138 NRILQNAA
+138 NALLQRAA
-146 KIPLFL
+146 EIPLFL

-172 PRYQSA
+172 PQYQSA
-178 GAVGASGNPDDALE
+178 GAVGASGNPEDALK
-192 MGQVIGGYLKEYGF
+192 MGQTIGAYLGEYGF

-217 TNPNNPVIGNRSFSS
+217 TNPDNPVIGNRSFSS
-232 DCNMASRMA
+232 HCNVAGQMA
-241 KAMAQ
+241 KAMAE
-246 GLEEKGI
+246 GLEEQGI

-274 AYSGKTLEELQNCE
+274 AYSNKTLEELQACE
-288 FIPFSGLTET
+288 FIPFSGLTEN

-320 SPEIVTGLLR
+320 SSEIVTGLLR
-330 EELGFGGLIFTDS
+330 EKLGFRGLILTDS

-348 ITDNYSGAEA
+348 ITDNYSSAEA
-358 TLLALKAGCQVILQP
+358 SLLALEAGCQIILQP
-373 EDFPSAFAGVLE
+373 ADFPSAFAGVVE
-385 AVESGDFP
+385 AVEAGTFP
-393 EEQLDT
+393 EEQLNA

>member
-1 MKKILSLVCLLLAL
+1 MKKLFALTALLLTL
-15 TMLWGCVP
+15 TLLSGCIP
-23 LPTPPETTQPEATEA
+23 LPTPPETTQAETRETES
-38 QPTTQPPTQP
+38 TTQA
-48 PTETTQAPTEPDPL
+48 PTETTEAPTEPDPL
-62 VLQLEAMTLP
+62 VLQLESMTLE

-86 GLPQIKTS
+86 GLPQIKAP
-94 MDSVTQEELSQMENA
+94 MDAITQEQLTQMENA

-115 QYPVGGIV
+115 KYPVGGIV
-123 QFASDLYS
+123 QFAADLYS

-138 NRILQNAA
+138 NALLQRAA
-146 KIPLFL
+146 EIPLFL

-172 PRYQSA
+172 PQYQSA
-178 GAVGASGNPDDALE
+178 GAVGASGNPEDALK
-192 MGQVIGGYLKEYGF
+192 MGQTIGAYLGEYGF

-217 TNPNNPVIGNRSFSS
+217 TNPNNPVIGNRAFSS
-232 DCNMASRMA
+232 DCNVAGQMA
-241 KAMAQ
+241 KAMAE
-246 GLEEKGI
+246 GLEEQGI

-274 AYSGKTLEELQNCE
+274 AYSHKTLEELQACE
-288 FIPFSGLTET
+288 FIPFSGLTEN

-308 PEVTGNMTPATL
+308 PEVTGDMTPATL
-320 SPEIVTGLLR
+320 SSEIVTGLLR
-330 EELGFGGLIFTDS
+330 EKLGFRGLILTDS

-348 ITDNYSGAEA
+348 ITDNYSSAEA
-358 TLLALKAGCQVILQP
+358 SLLALEAGCQIILQP
-373 EDFPSAFAGVLE
+373 ADFPSAFDGIVE
-385 AVESGDFP
+385 AVEAGTFP
-393 EEQLDT
+393 EEQLNA

>member
-1 MKKILSLVCLLLAL
+1 MKKLFALTALLLTL
-15 TMLWGCVP
+15 TLLSGCIP
-23 LPTPPETTQPEATEA
+23 LPTPPETTQAETRETES
-38 QPTTQPPTQP
+38 TTQA
-48 PTETTQAPTEPDPL
+48 PTETTEAPTEPDPL
-62 VLQLEAMTLP
+62 VLQLEAMTLE

-86 GLPQIKTS
+86 GLPQIKAPMEALS
-94 MDSVTQEELSQMENA
+94 QEQLTQMENA

-115 QYPVGGIV
+115 KYPVGGIV
-123 QFASDLYS
+123 QFAADLYS

-138 NRILQNAA
+138 NALLQRAA
-146 KIPLFL
+146 EIPLFL

-172 PRYQSA
+172 PQYQSA
-178 GAVGASGNPDDALE
+178 GAVGASGNPEDALK
-192 MGQVIGGYLKEYGF
+192 MGQTIGAYLGEYGF

-232 DCNMASRMA
+232 HCNVAGQMA
-241 KAMAQ
+241 KAMAE
-246 GLEEKGI
+246 GLEEQGI

-274 AYSGKTLEELQNCE
+274 AYSHKTLEELQACE
-288 FIPFSGLTET
+288 FVPFSGLTEN

-308 PEVTGNMTPATL
+308 PEVTGDMTPATL
-320 SPEIVTGLLR
+320 SSEIVTGLLR
-330 EELGFGGLIFTDS
+330 EKLGFRGLILTDS

-348 ITDNYSGAEA
+348 ITDNYSSAEA
-358 TLLALKAGCQVILQP
+358 SLLALEAGCQIILQP
-373 EDFPSAFAGVLE
+373 ADFPSAFAGVVE
-385 AVESGDFP
+385 AVEAGTFP
-393 EEQLDT
+393 EEQLNA

>member
-1 MKKILSLVCLLLAL
+1 MKKLFALTALLLTL
-15 TMLWGCVP
+15 TLLSGCIP
-23 LPTPPETTQPEATEA
+23 LPTPPETTQAETRETES
-38 QPTTQPPTQP
+38 TTQA
-48 PTETTQAPTEPDPL
+48 PTETTEALTEPDPL
-62 VLQLEAMTLP
+62 VLQLESMTLE

-86 GLPQIKTS
+86 GLPQIKAPMEALS
-94 MDSVTQEELSQMENA
+94 QEQLTQMENA

-115 QYPVGGIV
+115 KYPVGGIV
-123 QFASDLYS
+123 QFAADLYS

-138 NRILQNAA
+138 NALLQKAA
-146 KIPLFL
+146 EIPLFL

-172 PRYQSA
+172 PQYQSA
-178 GAVGASGNPDDALE
+178 GAVGASGNPEDALK
-192 MGQVIGGYLKEYGF
+192 MGQTIGAYLGEYGF

-217 TNPNNPVIGNRSFSS
+217 TNPNNPVIGNRAFSS
-232 DCNMASRMA
+232 HCNVAGQMA

-246 GLEEKGI
+246 GLEEQGI

-274 AYSGKTLEELQNCE
+274 AYSHKTLEELQACE
-288 FIPFSGLTET
+288 FVPFSGLTEN

-308 PEVTGNMTPATL
+308 PEVTGDMTPATL
-320 SPEIVTGLLR
+320 SSEIVTGLLR
-330 EELGFGGLIFTDS
+330 EKLGFRGLILTDS

-348 ITDNYSGAEA
+348 ITDNYSSAEA
-358 TLLALKAGCQVILQP
+358 SLLALEAGCQIILQP
-373 EDFPSAFAGVLE
+373 ADFPSAFDGVVK
-385 AVESGDFP
+385 AVEAGTFP
-393 EEQLDT
+393 EEQLNA

>member
-1 MKKILSLVCLLLAL
+1 MKKLLTLAALLLAL
-15 TMLWGCVP
+15 LWGCT
-23 LPTPPETTQPEATEA
+23 PTPPETTEAPPETTTEASTQPETTEA
-38 QPTTQPPTQP
+38 
-48 PTETTQAPTEPDPL
+48 PTEAPTEPDPL
-62 VLQLEAMTLP
+62 VLQLEAMTLE

-86 GLPQIKTS
+86 GLPQIKAPMEALS
-94 MDSVTQEELSQMENA
+94 QEQLTQMENA

-115 QYPVGGIV
+115 KYPVGGIV
-123 QFASDLYS
+123 QFAADLYS

-138 NRILQNAA
+138 NALLQRAA
-146 KIPLFL
+146 EIPLFL

-172 PRYQSA
+172 PQYQSA
-178 GAVGASGNPDDALE
+178 GAVGASGNPEDALE
-192 MGQVIGGYLKEYGF
+192 MGQTIGAYLGEYGF

-217 TNPNNPVIGNRSFSS
+217 TNPNNPVIGNRAFSS
-232 DCNMASRMA
+232 HCNVAGQMA
-241 KAMAQ
+241 KAMAE
-246 GLEEKGI
+246 GLEEQGI

-274 AYSGKTLEELQNCE
+274 AYSHKTLEELQACE
-288 FIPFSGLTET
+288 FIPFSGLTEN

-308 PEVTGNMTPATL
+308 PEVTGDMTPATL
-320 SPEIVTGLLR
+320 SSEIVTGLLR
-330 EELGFGGLIFTDS
+330 EKLGFRGLILTDS

-348 ITDNYSGAEA
+348 ITDNYSSAEA
-358 TLLALKAGCQVILQP
+358 SLLALEAGCQIILQP
-373 EDFPSAFAGVLE
+373 ADFPSAFAGVVE
-385 AVESGDFP
+385 AVEAGDFP
-393 EEQLDT
+393 EEQLNA

>member
-1 MKKILSLVCLLLAL
+1 MKKLLTLAALLLAL
-15 TMLWGCVP
+15 LWGCT
-23 LPTPPETTQPEATEA
+23 PTPPETTEAPPETTTEASTQPETTEA
-38 QPTTQPPTQP
+38 
-48 PTETTQAPTEPDPL
+48 PTEAPTEPDPL
-62 VLQLEAMTLP
+62 VLQLEAMTLE

-86 GLPQIKTS
+86 GLPQIKAPMEALS
-94 MDSVTQEELSQMENA
+94 QEQLTQMENA

-115 QYPVGGIV
+115 KYPVGGIV
-123 QFASDLYS
+123 QFAADLYS

-138 NRILQNAA
+138 NALLQRAA
-146 KIPLFL
+146 EIPLFL

-172 PRYQSA
+172 PQYQSA
-178 GAVGASGNPDDALE
+178 GAVGASGNPEDALE
-192 MGQVIGGYLKEYGF
+192 MGQTIGAYLGECGF

-217 TNPNNPVIGNRSFSS
+217 TNPNNPVIGNRAFSS
-232 DCNMASRMA
+232 HCNVAGQMA
-241 KAMAQ
+241 KAMAE
-246 GLEEKGI
+246 GLEEQGI

-274 AYSGKTLEELQNCE
+274 AYSHKTLEELQACE
-288 FIPFSGLTET
+288 FIPFSGLTEN

-308 PEVTGNMTPATL
+308 PEVTGDMTPATL
-320 SPEIVTGLLR
+320 SSEIVTGLLR
-330 EELGFGGLIFTDS
+330 EKLGFRGLILTDS

-348 ITDNYSGAEA
+348 ITDNYSSAEA
-358 TLLALKAGCQVILQP
+358 SLLALEAGCQIILQP
-373 EDFPSAFAGVLE
+373 ADFPSAFAGVVE
-385 AVESGDFP
+385 AVEAGDFP
-393 EEQLDT
+393 EEQLNA

>member
-1 MKKILSLVCLLLAL
+1 MKKLFALTALLLTL
-15 TMLWGCVP
+15 TLLSGCIP
-23 LPTPPETTQPEATEA
+23 LPTPPETTQAETRETES
-38 QPTTQPPTQP
+38 TTQA
-48 PTETTQAPTEPDPL
+48 PTETTEAPTEPDPL
-62 VLQLEAMTLP
+62 VLKLEAMTLE

-86 GLPQIKTS
+86 GLPQIKAPMEALS
-94 MDSVTQEELSQMENA
+94 QEQLTQMENA

-115 QYPVGGIV
+115 KYPVGGIV
-123 QFASDLYS
+123 QFAADLYS

-138 NRILQNAA
+138 NALLQRAA
-146 KIPLFL
+146 EIPLFL

-172 PRYQSA
+172 PQYQSA
-178 GAVGASGNPDDALE
+178 GAVGASGNPEDALK
-192 MGQVIGGYLKEYGF
+192 MGQTIGAYLGEYGF

-232 DCNMASRMA
+232 DCNVAGQMA
-241 KAMAQ
+241 KAMAE
-246 GLEEKGI
+246 GLEEQGI

-274 AYSGKTLEELQNCE
+274 AYSHKTLEELQACE
-288 FIPFSGLTET
+288 FIPFSGLTEN

-308 PEVTGNMTPATL
+308 PEVTGDMTPATL
-320 SPEIVTGLLR
+320 SSEIVTGLLR
-330 EELGFGGLIFTDS
+330 EKLGFRGLILTDS

-348 ITDNYSGAEA
+348 ITDNYSSAEA
-358 TLLALKAGCQVILQP
+358 SLLALEAGCQIILQP
-373 EDFPSAFAGVLE
+373 ADFPSAFDGIVE
-385 AVESGDFP
+385 AVEAGTFP
-393 EEQLDT
+393 EEQLNA